1 MEMMNLTP
9 QKYGYIE
16 NGVTFSKP
24 SLLGIHVSFGRCTP
38 TENQNK
44 QYKQMLVQQLSN
56 DMMNQ

>member
-1 MEMMNLTP
+1 MEMMNLTL

-24 SLLGIHVSFGRCTP
+24 SLLGIHVSFRRCTP
-38 TENQNK
+38 TENQN
-44 QYKQMLVQQLSN
+44 KQMLVQQLSN